1 MGECQCVLRAQW
13 QKKYSIGYVPA
24 EIRGGG
30 LSKWRKGADNY
41 YSSESSTLVSRGQRL
56 VLQYTD
62 GSPCSPHDNKRALHH
77 DDASLEPIEP
87 RKDEGIRR
95 KSTTI
100 SFHCETDPVMSR
112 PQISYVGTDPDE
124 CAYFFEIRSHAACP
138 GAEPAQQ
145 GLGPGGVFG
154 VIVVIA
160 ILVYFIG
167 GIMYQRSVA
176 HARGWRQLPNY
187 SMWASI
193 GSFFQVS
200 LRDLITGIKRLR
212 GTRVASVRDG
222 ILPTMEH
229 RPLPGANNRLHGSR
243 SSSGYYPP

>member
-1 MGECQCVLRAQW
+1 MAHRAHHMITNVH
-13 QKKYSIGYVPA
+13 SIT
-24 EIRGGG
+24 
-30 LSKWRKGADNY
+30 KM
-41 YSSESSTLVSRGQRL
+41 
-56 VLQYTD
+56 
-62 GSPCSPHDNKRALHH
+62 H
-77 DDASLEPIEP
+77 LEPIEP

-100 SFHCETDPVMSR
+100 SFHCETDPVMSK

-154 VIVVIA
+154 VIVLIA

-193 GSFFQVS
+193 GSFFQDIFIIATSSCARFLPSKRGYSS
-200 LRDLITGIKRLR
+200 LSFSADGDRAR
-212 GTRVASVRDG
+212 GRRQPED
-222 ILPTMEH
+222 E
-229 RPLPGANNRLHGSR
+229 NRLIDQLDEEWDD
-243 SSSGYYPP
+243 